1 MIPIRDTVFCRTTP
15 YGVIGLI
22 VVNVVVFLQMQ
33 GLTAYALQQV
43 VIDWGL
49 IPVLFTPPPHLPLPP
64 PHPAS
69 YLTFVTSTFLHGGW
83 LHIVFNMWTLWLF
96 GCALESRLGTAR
108 FVLFYLVCGVAAGVV
123 HVAFNVGSPI
133 PVVGASGAVAGVIA
147 AYAWSYPRAEIT
159 LLIPIIVFPLFV
171 DVPALL
177 FAGLWFGLQ
186 LLQGYGEML
195 RPAVGAGI
203 AWWAHAG
210 GFVAGLVLLPLL
222 ASDARRPLPWDHRRK
237 R

>member
-15 YGVIGLI
+15 YAVIGLI
-22 VVNVVVFLQMQ
+22 LLNVAVFLQTVGASELAVRQ
-33 GLTAYALQQV
+33 LV
-43 VIDWGL
+43 VEWGL
-49 IPVLFTPPPHLPLPP
+49 VPILFTPPPGVRV
-64 PHPAS
+64 PAPDLAT
-69 YLTFVTSTFLHGGW
+69 YATFVTSTFLHGGW
-83 LHIVFNMWTLWLF
+83 LHLILNMWTLWLF
-96 GCALESRLGTAR
+96 GCALESRLGALR
-108 FVLFYLVCGVAAGVV
+108 FVLFYVLCGIAAGLV
-123 HVAFNVGSPI
+123 HVAFNAGSPV

-171 DVPALL
+171 DVPAFL
-177 FAGLWFGLQ
+177 FAVLWFGIQ

-195 RPAVGAGI
+195 RPAMGAGI

-210 GFVAGLVLLPLL
+210 GFVAGILLLPVL
-222 ASDARRPLPWDHRRK
+222 APPDRRPLPWDHRRK